1 MNRQDNDAARH
12 DAAVFNDILNDKL
25 REGVSN
31 IRRSRYLTYSV
42 TADTADDAT
51 RKLSRIETE
60 CSRLL
65 NSMGSTAHLMNG
77 TQRLAVIHSL
87 LNPFKPFYFD
97 YQRDISRAAPRPPR
111 TASRRGKSTSSR
123 TAFTTTA

>member
-1 MNRQDNDAARH
+1 MSGVNTPLHKEEVGSRQFFDVNRQDNDAARH

-42 TADTADDAT
+42 TADTADDAA

-65 NSMGSTAHLMNG
+65 NSMGSKAHLMNG

-87 LNPFKPFYFD
+87 LWQLHHP
-97 YQRDISRAAPRPPR
+97 
-111 TASRRGKSTSSR
+111 
-123 TAFTTTA
+123 